1 MKGRMRGLT
10 GLREWVALDLE
21 TTGLSSD
28 TDDII
33 EIGAVKFTAKGMV
46 DEFHSLVNPRRRLPT
61 FIKQL
66 TGIAQSEVDS
76 APSFSQVSS
85 SVTEFLQGS
94 TLVAHNAKFDVG
106 FLRAKGLDIYQP
118 ICDTWELAYLTRPA
132 APSYALDQ
140 LARSEHVES
149 PRFHRALDDARV
161 VRAVFLK
168 LVSDLSDFDPA
179 VVAELRQLSQR
190 SGWGIGPLIDSSEE
204 FTGASVGYRHS
215 TSPGGVNSAALAKR
229 LVQPKALKAAE
240 KTQDIDKRVV
250 EKGLL
255 TGGSF
260 SEVMTDFQERP
271 QQVEMARAVAETI
284 NEGGRLIV
292 EAGTGVGKSL
302 AYLLPAALYATA
314 NDKRVVVSTNTI
326 NLQEQLIQKDLPM
339 VKEAMRGFAPEA
351 AEAFRFTLLK
361 GRANYLCYRRWRQT
375 RSSADLDEAQARL
388 MAKTLL
394 WIPTT
399 ETGDRSELNLGH
411 RAAASAWDRLSA
423 QRAQGCPAPTGP
435 CFLRAAREKA
445 AASHVVVVNHALL
458 ISDLVS
464 GGSAIPPY
472 DILIIDEAHQL
483 EDVATDQLGFEVS
496 ARDVDDMIAELAG
509 ERGLLN
515 LCSASV
521 QRIDVAQSRRESVEE
536 AISIALPL
544 MPRLREAIAELGL
557 SVSAAV
563 FSRKMQASGFDPEKR
578 ITDDVRSSPSWRTV
592 ELSWENMDIVL
603 GNLNRAVSTLVTAL
617 DGIDDDGMADVDSLA
632 SDLEGIGERIGEIRS
647 NTGQLVSNPSD
658 ESIYWVRQSA
668 RSSDVYLKAAPLHV
682 GQLLEEALY
691 SKQRTVVAT
700 SATLSASGSFEHTIE
715 RLGLTESHALALG
728 SPFDFYESAL
738 IHVPRG
744 FPPPDSA
751 EFQTQAEALVSEAT
765 AAADGRTMVLFTSHA
780 ALRATASAIRG
791 AMSARGIQV
800 LAQGIDGSAARLASR
815 FMDEPRSVLL
825 GTSSFWQGVDFVGD
839 TLSVLI
845 LTRLPFTNPTQ
856 PVFEARKE
864 KYDNPFM
871 EYALPEAILRF
882 RQGFGRLIRSDKDR
896 GVAIVLDSR
905 IRTGRYGREFI
916 ASLPEM
922 RVTDGKGAGAGE
934 VITKWLEYAG

>member
-1 MKGRMRGLT
+1 MRSLT

-33 EIGAVKFTAKGMV
+33 EIGAVKFAATGVV

-61 FIKQL
+61 FIKEL
-66 TGIAQSEVDS
+66 TGITQSEVDS
-76 APSFSQVSS
+76 APSFSQVSTGI
-85 SVTEFLQGS
+85 TEFLRGS
-94 TLVAHNAKFDVG
+94 TLVAHNAGFDVG

-118 ICDTWELAYLTRPA
+118 VCDTWELAYLTRPV

-140 LARSEHVES
+140 LARSERVES
-149 PRFHRALDDARV
+149 PRYHRALDDARV

-168 LVSDLSDFDPA
+168 LVSDLSQFDPA
-179 VVAELRQLSQR
+179 LVAELRRLSQQ
-190 SGWGIGPLIDSSEE
+190 SDWSIGPLLDSAEE
-204 FTGASVGYRHS
+204 FTGASVGHRLS
-215 TSPGGVNSAALAKR
+215 GSPGGISSAELAKR
-229 LVQPKALKAAE
+229 LAQPKALRSAE
-240 KTQDIDKRVV
+240 ETRDIDSRVV
-250 EKGLL
+250 EKALL
-255 TGGSF
+255 TGGAF
-260 SEVMTDFQERP
+260 SEVMSDFQERP
-271 QQVEMARAVAETI
+271 QQVEMAQAVAETI
-284 NEGGRLIV
+284 NSGGRLIV

-326 NLQEQLIQKDLPM
+326 NLQEQLIHKDLPM
-339 VKEAMRGFAPEA
+339 VKEAMLGLDPEA
-351 AEAFRFTLLK
+351 ADAFRFTLLK
-361 GRANYLCYRRWRQT
+361 GRANYLCYRRWRQM
-375 RSSADLDEAQARL
+375 RSSADLDESQARL

-394 WIPTT
+394 WMPTT

-423 QRAQGCPAPTGP
+423 QRAKGCPAPTGP

-483 EDVATDQLGFEVS
+483 ENVATDQLGFEVS
-496 ARDVDDMIAELAG
+496 AREVDDLIAELAG

-515 LCSASV
+515 LCGAAV

-536 AISIALPL
+536 STSIALPL
-544 MPRLREAIAELGL
+544 MPRLREATAELGL

-563 FSRKMQASGFDPEKR
+563 FPHKVQPSGFDPEKR
-578 ITDDVRSSPSWRTV
+578 ITDDIRSSPSWRTV
-592 ELSWENMDIVL
+592 EMSWENMDIVL
-603 GNLNRAVSTLVTAL
+603 GNLNRAVSALVTAM
-617 DGIDDDGMADVDSLA
+617 DGIDSDGAPEVESLMSDLA
-632 SDLEGIGERIGEIRS
+632 SAGERIGTIRS
-647 NTGQLVSNPSD
+647 QTGQLVANPSD
-658 ESIYWVRQSA
+658 ESVYWVRQSA
-668 RSSDVYLKAAPLHV
+668 RSSDVFLKAAPLHV
-682 GQLLEEALY
+682 GQLLEDALY
-691 SKQRTVVAT
+691 SKQRSVVAT

-715 RLGLTESHALALG
+715 RLGLTDSRTLALG

-738 IHVPRG
+738 VHVPRG
-744 FPPPDSA
+744 FPPPNSA

-791 AMSARGIQV
+791 AMSAREIQV
-800 LAQGIDGSAARLASR
+800 LAQGIDGSPARLASR
-815 FMDEPRSVLL
+815 FLEEPRSVLL
-825 GTSSFWQGVDFVGD
+825 GTSSFWEGVDFVGD

-845 LTRLPFTNPTQ
+845 LTRLPFSVPTE
-856 PVFEARKE
+856 PVFEARSE
-864 KYDNPFM
+864 QYENPFM
-871 EYALPEAILRF
+871 EYALPQAILRF
-882 RQGFGRLIRSDKDR
+882 RQGFGRLIRSDNDR

-905 IRTGRYGREFI
+905 TVTRRYGREFLT
-916 ASLPEM
+916 SLPEM
-922 RVTDGKGAGAGE
+922 RVTDGKGAGTGE

>member
-1 MKGRMRGLT
+1 MRSLT

-28 TDDII
+28 NDDII

-94 TLVAHNAKFDVG
+94 TLVAHNAGFDIG

-118 ICDTWELAYLTRPA
+118 ICDTWELAYLTRPS

-140 LARSEHVES
+140 LARFEDVES
-149 PRFHRALDDARV
+149 PRSHRALDDARA
-161 VRAVFLK
+161 VRHIFLN
-168 LVSDLSDFDPA
+168 LISDLAEFDPA
-179 VVAELRQLSQR
+179 LVAELRRLSQR
-190 SGWGIGPLIDSSEE
+190 SGWSIGHLLDSAEE
-204 FTGASVGYRHS
+204 FVSGDVGRSHPG
-215 TSPGGVNSAALAKR
+215 SPGGISSSSLAKR
-229 LVQPKALKAAE
+229 LAQPKALKPPE
-240 KTQDIDKRVV
+240 KMTDVDSQVV
-250 EKGLL
+250 EDALSS
-255 TGGSF
+255 GSPF
-260 SEVMTDFQERP
+260 SDVIGDFQERS
-271 QQVEMARAVAETI
+271 QQIEMAEAVAETI
-284 NEGGRLIV
+284 NSGGRLMV

-314 NDKRVVVSTNTI
+314 NNKRVVVSTNTI

-339 VKEAMRGFAPEA
+339 VKEAMRGFAPDA
-351 AEAFRFTLLK
+351 AETFRFTQLK
-361 GRANYLCYRRWRQT
+361 GRANYICYRRWRQM

-394 WIPTT
+394 WMPTT
-399 ETGDRSELNLGH
+399 EAGDRSELNLGH

-445 AASHVVVVNHALL
+445 AASHVIVVNHALL
-458 ISDLVS
+458 ISDLAES
-464 GGSAIPPY
+464 SNAIPPY

-496 ARDVDDMIAELAG
+496 ARDVDDIISELAG
-509 ERGLLN
+509 EYGLLN
-515 LCSASV
+515 RCSIAV

-536 AISIALPL
+536 ASSLALPL
-544 MPRLREAIAELGL
+544 IPRLREAAAEMSL
-557 SVSAAV
+557 SVSSAV
-563 FSRKMQASGFDPEKR
+563 FLKNPQLSGFDPEKR
-578 ITDDVRSSPSWRTV
+578 ITDEVRSNPAWRMV
-592 ELSWENMDIVL
+592 ERSWENLGILL
-603 GNLNRAVSTLVTAL
+603 GNLNRAVSALVTAL
-617 DGIDDDGMADVDSLA
+617 DGIDSEGLADVESLMSDLA
-632 SDLEGIGERIGEIRS
+632 SVGESISTLRSRTGE
-647 NTGQLVSNPSD
+647 LVANPSD
-658 ESIYWVRQSA
+658 EAVYWVRQSA
-668 RSSDVYLKAAPLHV
+668 RSSDVFLRAAPLHV
-682 GQLLEEALY
+682 GPLLEEALY

-700 SATLSASGSFEHTIE
+700 SATLSASGSFDHTIE
-715 RLGLTESHALALG
+715 RLGLSKSRTLGLG

-744 FPPPDSA
+744 FPPPNSA
-751 EFQTQAEALVSEAT
+751 EFQTQVEALVSEAT

-791 AMSARGIQV
+791 AMSASGIQV
-800 LAQGIDGSAARLASR
+800 LAQGVDGSAARLASR
-815 FMDEPRSVLL
+815 FKDEPKSVLL
-825 GTSSFWQGVDFVGD
+825 GTSSFWEGVDFVGD

-845 LTRLPFTNPTQ
+845 LTRLPFSVPTE
-856 PVFEARKE
+856 PVFEARSE
-864 KYDNPFM
+864 QYENSFM
-871 EYALPEAILRF
+871 EYALPQAILRF
-882 RQGFGRLIRSDKDR
+882 RQGFGRLIRSDSDR

-905 IRTGRYGREFI
+905 TVTRRYGRDFFK
-916 ASLPEM
+916 SLPEM

>member
-1 MKGRMRGLT
+1 MRSLT

-33 EIGAVKFTAKGMV
+33 EIGAVKFAATGVV

-61 FIKQL
+61 FIKEL
-66 TGIAQSEVDS
+66 TGITQSEVDS
-76 APSFSQVSS
+76 APSFSQVSTGI
-85 SVTEFLQGS
+85 TEFLRGS
-94 TLVAHNAKFDVG
+94 TLVAHNAGFDVG
-106 FLRAKGLDIYQP
+106 FLRAKGLDIFQP
-118 ICDTWELAYLTRPA
+118 VCDTWELAYLTRPV

-140 LARSEHVES
+140 LARSERVES

-161 VRAVFLK
+161 VREVFLK
-168 LVSDLSDFDPA
+168 LVTDLSQFDPA
-179 VVAELRQLSQR
+179 LVAELRRLSQQ
-190 SGWGIGPLIDSSEE
+190 SDWSIGPLLDSAEE
-204 FTGASVGYRHS
+204 FTGASVGHRLS
-215 TSPGGVNSAALAKR
+215 GSPGGISSAELAKR
-229 LVQPKALKAAE
+229 LAQPKALRSAE
-240 KTQDIDKRVV
+240 ETRDIDSRVV
-250 EKGLL
+250 EKALL
-255 TGGSF
+255 TGGAF
-260 SEVMTDFQERP
+260 SEVMSDFQERP
-271 QQVEMARAVAETI
+271 QQVEMAQAVAETI
-284 NEGGRLIV
+284 NSGGRLIV

-326 NLQEQLIQKDLPM
+326 NLQEQLIHKDLPM
-339 VKEAMRGFAPEA
+339 VKEAMLGLDPEA
-351 AEAFRFTLLK
+351 ADAFRFTLLK
-361 GRANYLCYRRWRQT
+361 GRANYLCYRRWRQM
-375 RSSADLDEAQARL
+375 RSSADLDESQARL

-394 WIPTT
+394 WMPTT

-423 QRAQGCPAPTGP
+423 QRAKGCPAPTGP

-483 EDVATDQLGFEVS
+483 ENVATDQLGFEVS
-496 ARDVDDMIAELAG
+496 AREVDDLIAELAG

-515 LCSASV
+515 LCGAAV

-536 AISIALPL
+536 STSIALPL
-544 MPRLREAIAELGL
+544 MPRLREATAELGL

-563 FSRKMQASGFDPEKR
+563 FPHKIQPSGFDPEKR
-578 ITDDVRSSPSWRTV
+578 ITDDIRSSPSWRMV
-592 ELSWENMDIVL
+592 EMSWENMDIVL
-603 GNLNRAVSTLVTAL
+603 GNLNRAVSALVTAM
-617 DGIDDDGMADVDSLA
+617 DGIDSDGAPEVESLMSDLA
-632 SDLEGIGERIGEIRS
+632 SAGERIGTIRS
-647 NTGQLVSNPSD
+647 QTGQLVANPSD
-658 ESIYWVRQSA
+658 ESVYWVRQSA
-668 RSSDVYLKAAPLHV
+668 RSSDVFLKAAPLHV
-682 GQLLEEALY
+682 GQLLEDALY
-691 SKQRTVVAT
+691 SKQRSVVAT
-700 SATLSASGSFEHTIE
+700 SATLSTSGSFEHTIE
-715 RLGLTESHALALG
+715 RLGLTDSRTLALG

-738 IHVPRG
+738 VHVPRG
-744 FPPPDSA
+744 FPPPNSA

-791 AMSARGIQV
+791 AMSAREIQV
-800 LAQGIDGSAARLASR
+800 LAQGIDGSPARLASR
-815 FMDEPRSVLL
+815 FLEEPRSVLL
-825 GTSSFWQGVDFVGD
+825 GTSSFWEGVDFVGD

-845 LTRLPFTNPTQ
+845 LTRLPFSVPTE
-856 PVFEARKE
+856 PVFEARSE
-864 KYDNPFM
+864 QYENPFM
-871 EYALPEAILRF
+871 EYALPQAILRF
-882 RQGFGRLIRSDKDR
+882 RQGFGRLIRSDNDR

-905 IRTGRYGREFI
+905 TVTRRYGREFLT
-916 ASLPEM
+916 SLPEM
-922 RVTDGKGAGAGE
+922 RVTDGKGAGTGE

>member
-1 MKGRMRGLT
+1 MRSLA

-28 TDDII
+28 SDDII
-33 EIGAVKFTAKGMV
+33 EIGAVKFAATGVV

-61 FIKQL
+61 FIKEL
-66 TGIAQSEVDS
+66 TGITQSEVDS
-76 APSFSQVSS
+76 APSFSQVSTGI
-85 SVTEFLQGS
+85 TEFLRGS
-94 TLVAHNAKFDVG
+94 TLVAHNAGFDVG

-118 ICDTWELAYLTRPA
+118 VCDTWELAYLTRPV

-140 LARSEHVES
+140 LARSERVES
-149 PRFHRALDDARV
+149 PRYHRALDDARV

-168 LVSDLSDFDPA
+168 LVSDLSQFDPA
-179 VVAELRQLSQR
+179 LVAELRRLSQQ
-190 SGWGIGPLIDSSEE
+190 SDWSIGPLLDSAEE
-204 FTGASVGYRHS
+204 FTGASVGHRLS
-215 TSPGGVNSAALAKR
+215 GSPGGISSAELAKR
-229 LVQPKALKAAE
+229 LAQPKALKAAE
-240 KTQDIDKRVV
+240 ETRDIDSRAVA
-250 EKGLL
+250 KGLL
-255 TGGSF
+255 TGGPF

-271 QQVEMARAVAETI
+271 QQVEMAQAVAETI
-284 NEGGRLIV
+284 SDGGRLIV

-339 VKEAMRGFAPEA
+339 VKEAMREFAPES
-351 AEAFRFTLLK
+351 AEEFRFTLLK

-394 WIPTT
+394 WMPTT
-399 ETGDRSELNLGH
+399 ETGDSSELNLGH
-411 RAAASAWDRLSA
+411 RAAAAAWDRLSA
-423 QRAQGCPAPTGP
+423 QRAKGCPAPTGP

-483 EDVATDQLGFEVS
+483 ENVATDQLGFEVG
-496 ARDVDDMIAELAG
+496 AREVDDLIAELAG

-515 LCSASV
+515 LCGAAV
-521 QRIDVAQSRRESVEE
+521 QRIEVAQSRRESVEE
-536 AISIALPL
+536 ATSIALPL
-544 MPRLREAIAELGL
+544 MPRLREATAELGL

-563 FSRKMQASGFDPEKR
+563 FPRKVQASGFDPEKR
-578 ITDDVRSSPSWRTV
+578 ITDDIRSSPSWRTV
-592 ELSWENMDIVL
+592 EMSWENMDIVL
-603 GNLNRAVSTLVTAL
+603 GNLNRAVSALVTAM
-617 DGIDDDGMADVDSLA
+617 DGIDSDGAPEVESLMSDLA
-632 SDLEGIGERIGEIRS
+632 SAGERIGTIRS
-647 NTGQLVSNPSD
+647 QTGQLVANPSD
-658 ESIYWVRQSA
+658 ESVYWVRQSM
-668 RSSDVYLKAAPLHV
+668 RSSDVFLKAAPLHV
-682 GQLLEEALY
+682 GQLLEDALY
-691 SKQRTVVAT
+691 SKQRSVVAT

-715 RLGLTESHALALG
+715 RLGLTDSRTLALG

-738 IHVPRG
+738 VHVPRG
-744 FPPPDSA
+744 FPPPNSA

-765 AAADGRTMVLFTSHA
+765 AAADGRTMALFTSHA

-800 LAQGIDGSAARLASR
+800 LAQGIDGSPARLASR
-815 FMDEPRSVLL
+815 FLEEPRSVLL
-825 GTSSFWQGVDFVGD
+825 GTSSFWEGVDFVGD

-845 LTRLPFTNPTQ
+845 LTRLPFSVPTE
-856 PVFEARKE
+856 PVFEARSE
-864 KYDNPFM
+864 QYENPFM
-871 EYALPEAILRF
+871 EYALPQAILRF
-882 RQGFGRLIRSDKDR
+882 RQGFGRLIRSDNDR

-905 IRTGRYGREFI
+905 TVTRRYGREFLT
-916 ASLPEM
+916 SLPEM